1 MHAHSAC
8 VGAGE
13 RGGDKRISD
22 ALRVSTDT
30 VWVLCTVFAPRMTL
44 RLAAVVV
51 LSDGCS
57 GGAASHD
64 PGVYLQHNLYL
75 NKLNC
80 RKRRKYM

>member
-13 RGGDKRISD
+13 RGGDKRISG

-30 VWVLCTVFAPRMTL
+30 MWVLCTVSAPRMTL
-44 RLAAVVV
+44 RFAAVVV

-57 GGAASHD
+57 SGAASHD
-64 PGVYLQHNLYL
+64 SGVYLQYNRNL
-75 NKLNC
+75 NKINC
-80 RKRRKYM
+80 MK